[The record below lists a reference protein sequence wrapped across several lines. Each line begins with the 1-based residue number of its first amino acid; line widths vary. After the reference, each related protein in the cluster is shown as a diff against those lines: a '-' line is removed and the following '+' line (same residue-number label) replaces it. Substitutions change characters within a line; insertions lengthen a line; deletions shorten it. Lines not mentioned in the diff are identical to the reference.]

1 MKHINPTSD
10 LDFTQKEQLS
20 LLYRINCNMS
30 IINSFLSKSVT
41 MSSSSFDLNC
51 ILLASEEFIDR
62 LNNVIK
68 NEENE
73 TDMGCN
79 LADS

>member
-1 MKHINPTSD
+1 MNHINSTPE
-10 LDFTQKEQLS
+10 LDFTQREQLA

-30 IINSFLSKSVT
+30 LINSVLSTKVSMRST
-41 MSSSSFDLNC
+41 TFDLNC

-62 LNNVIK
+62 LNSVLK
-68 NEENE
+68 NGETE